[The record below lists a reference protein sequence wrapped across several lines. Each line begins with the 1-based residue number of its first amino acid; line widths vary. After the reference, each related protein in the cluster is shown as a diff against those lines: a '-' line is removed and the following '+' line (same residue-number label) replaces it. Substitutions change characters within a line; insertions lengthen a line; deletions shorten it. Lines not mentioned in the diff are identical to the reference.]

1 MGACHVPYNACML
14 VLLLALL
21 ACSDSG
27 DPSAD
32 PKSVVDTAETGVADD
47 SGASDSGHGTD
58 TGNGC
63 ESCPES
69 TAVGTYGLG
78 VDVLMPDTSRT
89 QGNPLKGFMTS
100 YLWGAPV
107 TDFPDQMEFLY
118 LPMNELWGPDGELLE
133 TGLEPHLVAAES
145 RGHHAVLRVYVD
157 YPNRP
162 SGLPDHLLGSVACAP
177 YTEHGG
183 GCSPD
188 YDHPDLVAAMVGLI
202 EVLGD
207 RYDGDPR
214 LGFVQV
220 GLLGFWGEWHTWPHT
235 DWFPSDETQR
245 AVLDAYSSAFETTQ
259 LQVRRAA
266 VHSVDLRM
274 GFHDDSFAHSTLGE
288 VDWFFLPGL
297 EAAGAAERWQQVA
310 IGGELRPEL
319 QGEVFS
325 DDYVLDTYSQ
335 DVLECIEATHA
346 SYLLNYY
353 AFNGAEAGYLGSE
366 RAQAEYA
373 ALRMGYMFELTDAA
387 LTLTG
392 LQDGFVQ
399 AEVTVQIAQSGVAP
413 FYYPVF
419 LQLEADSELHRNSD
433 DLSTLLPGEHRS
445 VHFELGQIPVAELDG
460 SFALT
465 LTSEIL
471 QSTQSISLGTSTP
484 WSEPEGP
491 TLLQW
496 EVQCDT
502 EAGVLQLGEVA
513 SQLAS
518 GCDCVCDVD
527 GILRTCG
534 GEPCGVDD

>member
-1 MGACHVPYNACML
+1 MGACHVAYNARML

-21 ACSDSG
+21 ACSESG

-32 PKSVVDTAETGVADD
+32 PKYVVDTAETVVTDD
-47 SGASDSGHGTD
+47 SGASDTGDGAD
-58 TGNGC
+58 TGNDC

-118 LPMNELWGPDGELLE
+118 LPMNELWGPDGEVLE

-145 RGHHAVLRVYVD
+145 RGHHAVLRVFVD
-157 YPNRP
+157 YPTRP
-162 SGLPDHLLGSVACAP
+162 SGLPDHLSVSVTCEA
-177 YTEHGG
+177 YTDHGG

-202 EVLGD
+202 EALGE

-245 AVLDAYSSAFETTQ
+245 AVLDAYSSAFDTTQ
-259 LQVRRAA
+259 LQIRRAA

-297 EAAGAAERWQQVA
+297 ETAGAADRWQNVA

-319 QGEVFS
+319 QSQVFS

-346 SYLLNYY
+346 SYLLNYH
-353 AFNGAEAGYLGSE
+353 AFNGGEAGYLGADRD
-366 RAQAEYA
+366 RAELA
-373 ALRMGYMFELTDAA
+373 ALRMGYMFELTEAT
-387 LTLTG
+387 LSLTG
-392 LQDGFVQ
+392 LDAGSVQ
-399 AEVTVQIAQSGVAP
+399 AGVTVQIAQSGVAP
-413 FYYPVF
+413 FYYPLF
-419 LQLEADSELHRNSD
+419 LGLEFGADTVGSSE
-433 DLSTLLPGEHRS
+433 DLSTLLPGESQS
-445 VHFELGQIPVAELDG
+445 VHLDLGRVSVDALDG
-460 SFALT
+460 PIAVS

-471 QSTQSISLGTSTP
+471 QGTQKVSLGTTTP
-484 WSEPEGP
+484 WSEATGT
-491 TLLQW
+491 TLIQW
-496 EVQCDT
+496 EVACET
-502 EAGVLQLGEVA
+502 EAGRLKLGEVA
-513 SQLAS
+513 AKFAS
-518 GCDCVCDVD
+518 GCECVCDVD
-527 GILRTCG
+527 GVLRTCG
-534 GEPCGVDD
+534 GEPCSEGG